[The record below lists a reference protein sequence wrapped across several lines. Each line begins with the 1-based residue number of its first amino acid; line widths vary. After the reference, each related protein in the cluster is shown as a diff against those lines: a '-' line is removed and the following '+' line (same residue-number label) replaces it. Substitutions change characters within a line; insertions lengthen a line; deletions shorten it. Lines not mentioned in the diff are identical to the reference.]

1 MGNQLIREQIIKIL
15 KSHSYHHTEGVG
27 VKSQF
32 KYLAEIAFEC
42 CADEIML
49 ALDQS
54 QFTADEAEEFIN
66 QEVEKRI
73 AERMPSE
80 MTLEEAEIAAKET
93 DYACFAVE
101 PEGNE
106 INFADAAAFYLEG
119 WNACR
124 SRLTNPGDS
133 QGTEGGTK

>member
-1 MGNQLIREQIIKIL
+1 MKEKIRKIL
-15 KSHSYHHTEGVG
+15 TVDHGVVYG
-27 VKSQF
+27 DF
-32 KYLAEIAFEC
+32 PGLIADLETLF
-42 CADEIML
+42 
-49 ALDQS
+49 
-54 QFTADEAEEFIN
+54 N

-73 AERMPSE
+73 KERMPSE
-80 MTLEEAEIAAKET
+80 MTFEKAEIAAKET

-124 SRLTNPGDS
+124 SRLLLTQDQKKDKQQVDN
-133 QGTEGGTK
+133 

>member
-1 MGNQLIREQIIKIL
+1 MTKSEQLKRDAEFEITHPNDPDYGKKAYLFRMGKL
-15 KSHSYHHTEGVG
+15 
-27 VKSQF
+27 
-32 KYLAEIAFEC
+32 
-42 CADEIML
+42 
-49 ALDQS
+49 
-54 QFTADEAEEFIN
+54 EEYIN
-66 QEVEKRI
+66 AVI

-119 WNACR
+119 WNACC
-124 SRLTNPGDS
+124 SRLS
-133 QGTEGGTK
+133 QKTEGGGE

>member
-1 MGNQLIREQIIKIL
+1 MKEKIRKIL
-15 KSHSYHHTEGVG
+15 TVDRGVVYG
-27 VKSQF
+27 DIPG
-32 KYLAEIAFEC
+32 LIADLKF
-42 CADEIML
+42 L
-49 ALDQS
+49 
-54 QFTADEAEEFIN
+54 IN

-106 INFADAAAFYLEG
+106 INYADAAAFYLEG

-124 SRLTNPGDS
+124 SRLTCSEIPNNS
-133 QGTEGGTK
+133 KTEGGGE

>member
-1 MGNQLIREQIIKIL
+1 MKEITKAKFINTWASEWDERTGWKVSEEYHKQFSEQLE
-15 KSHSYHHTEGVG
+15 
-27 VKSQF
+27 
-32 KYLAEIAFEC
+32 YL
-42 CADEIML
+42 
-49 ALDQS
+49 
-54 QFTADEAEEFIN
+54 IN
-66 QEVEKRI
+66 QEAEKRI
-73 AERMPSE
+73 KERMPSE

-124 SRLTNPGDS
+124 SRLTNPRDS
-133 QGTEGGTK
+133 QKTEGGTK

>member
-1 MGNQLIREQIIKIL
+1 MKETSVRLRE
-15 KSHSYHHTEGVG
+15 
-27 VKSQF
+27 F
-32 KYLAEIAFEC
+32 
-42 CADEIML
+42 
-49 ALDQS
+49 
-54 QFTADEAEEFIN
+54 AEEGANTPMDVDVDIRRLNVSLFLDKLMSIINSGYTSNEHVN

-73 AERMPSE
+73 VEMMPSE
-80 MTLEEAEIAAKET
+80 MTLEEAEIAAKGT

-124 SRLTNPGDS
+124 SCLVSQKTDNLKENNNNGSTN
-133 QGTEGGTK
+133 

>member
-1 MGNQLIREQIIKIL
+1 MKEKIIKIL

-54 QFTADEAEEFIN
+54 QFTADEAEEHIN
-66 QEVEKRI
+66 QEVKKRI
-73 AERMPSE
+73 KERMPSG
-80 MTLEEAEIAAKET
+80 MTLEEAEIAAKGT

-124 SRLTNPGDS
+124 SRLVS
-133 QGTEGGTK
+133 QKTEGDGE

>member
-1 MGNQLIREQIIKIL
+1 MKEKIIKIL

-54 QFTADEAEEFIN
+54 KFTADEAEEHIN

-73 AERMPSE
+73 KERMPSE
-80 MTLEEAEIAAKET
+80 EEIDSAAYHYGQFPDLDGMMIHDGEAQVTFAEGAEW
-93 DYACFAVE
+93 
-101 PEGNE
+101 
-106 INFADAAAFYLEG
+106 L
-119 WNACR
+119 R
-124 SRLTNPGDS
+124 SRLTTPGVNDS
-133 QGTEGGTK
+133 QKTEGGGK

>member
-1 MGNQLIREQIIKIL
+1 MKEITEIL
-15 KSHSYHHTEGVG
+15 KAAYHWGRDNGEGRSDKNFNDFLNTFV
-27 VKSQF
+27 VSK
-32 KYLAEIAFEC
+32 LEH
-42 CADEIML
+42 L
-49 ALDQS
+49 V
-54 QFTADEAEEFIN
+54 N

-124 SRLTNPGDS
+124 SRLVSQKTDNLKENNNNGSTN
-133 QGTEGGTK
+133 

>member
-54 QFTADEAEEFIN
+54 QFTADEAEEHIN

-80 MTLEEAEIAAKET
+80 EEMESEIDRSPADMAFAGGFAECYEW
-93 DYACFAVE
+93 
-101 PEGNE
+101 
-106 INFADAAAFYLEG
+106 L
-119 WNACR
+119 R
-124 SRLTNPGDS
+124 SRLTNPDNNPKQNSNGS
-133 QGTEGGTK
+133 RN